1 VGDDEANTIAVDG
14 VTLSTICVGVS
25 GGVGV
30 ATGLCEKP
38 VARRQNESGTR
49 EQRRTEGGMTKHLL
63 FWNKRLQSTIAKPG
77 RITRFVELG
86 TRAVPVMVYPG
97 ASSKK
102 QIPLGMTNK
111 RAGMTNKSG
120 YSNSGSALRLL

>member
-1 VGDDEANTIAVDG
+1 MAVPTPPTVWVGDDEANTTAMDG

-49 EQRRTEGGMTKHLL
+49 EQRRAEGCMTRYPFIRNLHFGRKLTEIVRPLAH
-63 FWNKRLQSTIAKPG
+63 
-77 RITRFVELG
+77 ITR
-86 TRAVPVMVYPG
+86 
-97 ASSKK
+97 
-102 QIPLGMTNK
+102 
-111 RAGMTNKSG
+111 SG
-120 YSNSGSALRLL
+120 LPIESWLCPNDGQSGNCT